1 MGAPK
6 DRTANFPRWGPLP
19 LHQATPRPRQVQG
32 PGGRWQRRQPQ
43 VWAAGN
49 LGPAWPRGLA
59 RRERPAPQSPHRDS
73 PSAAGAS
80 ARSLVIQHPDLQT
93 GGRGRSS
100 SRASLPGLRGSIG
113 LTPPPPPT
121 PGPPGRAG
129 PSPRPSP
136 RRREASPPDAR
147 GGQAG
152 GVGRRGRR
160 LRPGSS
166 VNDRGA
172 SRAAR
177 HEPVSEARQGPGR
190 GATAWQ
196 LLAATSARRAA
207 ADPGAPP
214 QGARRAGLTPKMSG
228 SFPAR
233 RRLAEERLGGGVA
246 AGSERA
252 ERRRSEPRDA

>member
-32 PGGRWQRRQPQ
+32 PGGRWQRLQPQ
-43 VWAAGN
+43 VWAARN

-73 PSAAGAS
+73 PSAAGAP
-80 ARSLVIQHPDLQT
+80 ARSLVIQHPDFQT

-113 LTPPPPPT
+113 LTPPPT
-121 PGPPGRAG
+121 PRPRPSGGRAG

-147 GGQAG
+147 RGG
-152 GVGRRGRR
+152 R
-160 LRPGSS
+160 LRPGSA

-177 HEPVSEARQGPGR
+177 REPVSEARQGPGR

-196 LLAATSARRAA
+196 LLAATSARKAA
-207 ADPGAPP
+207 AGPGGVGGDPGAP
-214 QGARRAGLTPKMSG
+214 
-228 SFPAR
+228 
-233 RRLAEERLGGGVA
+233 
-246 AGSERA
+246 AGSAPSRA
-252 ERRRSEPRDA
+252 YPENEWLLPCPPPSG